1 MPHRRA
7 CRLRRGGFLRGRLG
21 GDAEKAAV
29 TAGEGVELVV
39 AERPEPAERVF
50 LAALAQAGGE
60 LLGGRRTLVTAT
72 PAVLRVAFAH
82 GEAELDE
89 LVDEQAGGRLAET
102 QAPAQLADG
111 LRAVHCDRGH
121 GLELAHGEIER
132 EEFRASVAVDGR
144 EDLVTQVLARGDE
157 PLVSIGLVPR
167 ALRRPGGGRL
177 LSETILILQK
187 QSAGGNRCSVML
199 L

>member
-7 CRLRRGGFLRGRLG
+7 CRRRRGGFLRGRLG

-39 AERPEPAERVF
+39 AERLGPAGRVF

-60 LLGGRRTLVTAT
+60 LLGRRRGGHQRA
-72 PAVLRVAFAH
+72 PAVLRVAFAY

-102 QAPAQLADG
+102 QAPAQLTDG
-111 LRAVHCDRGH
+111 LRSVHRDRGH
-121 GLELAHGEIER
+121 GLELAHGEVER
-132 EEFRASVAVDGR
+132 EEF
-144 EDLVTQVLARGDE
+144 
-157 PLVSIGLVPR
+157 
-167 ALRRPGGGRL
+167 
-177 LSETILILQK
+177 
-187 QSAGGNRCSVML
+187 
-199 L
+199 